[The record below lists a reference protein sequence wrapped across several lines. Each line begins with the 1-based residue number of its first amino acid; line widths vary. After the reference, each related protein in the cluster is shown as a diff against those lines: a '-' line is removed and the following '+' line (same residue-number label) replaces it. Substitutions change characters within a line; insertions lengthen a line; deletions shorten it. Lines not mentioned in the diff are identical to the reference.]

1 MLYDES
7 ELSGDLKNFLYTN
20 GSFFNRLPSNLPTR
34 IKVHVYIIKISIINS
49 MHFIGKFDP
58 YISLECGDL
67 KLTEKFKTDS
77 VEPLIGK

>member
-1 MLYDES
+1 MLYDEN
-7 ELSGDLKNFLYTN
+7 ELAYDMKNFLKLN
-20 GSFFNRLPSNLPTR
+20 GGFLKRLPSNLPTR
-34 IKVHVYIIKISIINS
+34 VKVNVYIIKISIINS

-58 YISLECGDL
+58 YINLECGDL